1 MTKMKRKQAES
12 DSEQE
17 ESVLKKQKTVEDAD
31 EKLEVVKFDARK
43 FRQSLKLNDF
53 AEGYF

>member
-1 MTKMKRKQAES
+1 MKRKQAES

-17 ESVLKKQKTVEDAD
+17 EGVVKKQKTVEDAD
-31 EKLEVVKFDARK
+31 EKQEVVKFDARK

>member
-17 ESVLKKQKTVEDAD
+17 EGVVKKQKTVEDAD
-31 EKLEVVKFDARK
+31 EKQEVVKFDARK